1 MQADRLPQSGASRN
15 WRGVAALLVALVL
28 GACGGG
34 GDGYFGSSGSAGVSG
49 TAASGRPIEGATV
62 TLKDATGRSA
72 TRTTRSDGSYS
83 FDDVSGFTWPV
94 VARVE
99 GGTLACGT
107 RANCTP
113 EPNTQR
119 YVGVSVGARAA
130 QNTVN
135 LTPMSHAVVTAAAG
149 FDANGLFDLPL
160 GLLLIDPI
168 DLIEATV
175 TVLDWLVRLDPE
187 ALLPRNIDFVNGAF
201 VPTPADPQDSVLELV
216 QLVFSTLVFGQ
227 PQFGLLVLT
236 DPHGSAAP
244 VVPLYCDVAG
254 SYQGGYTGSSAGTW
268 NATIDAYTGVI
279 VGTAGP
285 AGSAAVPG
293 LGAVVRLGLGARR
306 TSAAVGFAG
315 LAQFAGG
322 IDAGHVLSGTW
333 ASPAE
338 VGGSFSGQRNAVAA
352 ACR

>member
-1 MQADRLPQSGASRN
+1 MKLNLFRRSRA
-15 WRGVAALLVALVL
+15 AALLLVVLL
-28 GACGGG
+28 GACGGR
-34 GDGYFGSSGSAGVSG
+34 GDGFFGSSGSASVSG
-49 TAASGRPIEGATV
+49 TAASGRPIDGATV

-119 YVGVSVGARAA
+119 YVGVSVGARSA
-130 QNTVN
+130 QNTLN

-160 GLLLIDPI
+160 GLLLINPI

-175 TVLDWLVRLDPE
+175 TVLDWLTRLDPE
-187 ALLPRNIDFVNGAF
+187 ALLPRNIDFVGGVF
-201 VPTPADPQDSVLELV
+201 VATPTDPQDLVLELV
-216 QLVFSTLVFGQ
+216 QLVFTTLLFGQ

-236 DPHGSAAP
+236 DPHGSATPA
-244 VVPLYCDVAG
+244 VPLYCDVAG
-254 SYQGGYTGSSAGTW
+254 NYQGSYTGSSAGTW
-268 NATIDAYTGVI
+268 SAIVDAYTGVI
-279 VGTAGP
+279 AGTAGP

-322 IDAGHVLSGTW
+322 IDAGNRLSGSW
-333 ASPAE
+333 SSPAE
-338 VGGSFSGQRNAVAA
+338 VGGSFSGQRSSVPAG
-352 ACR
+352 CR